1 MTSAVTSAV
10 TPEVW
15 GPEVWGPERIGDLT
29 ELWNL
34 SAPDEPLT
42 ADELAGVCFDDPG
55 VVLATPDGAGVV
67 AVVMR
72 RHQRPAQRT
81 HTPAFDSTAPAELD
95 DGQADGDVM
104 VGHVRLVTVHP
115 ESRRRGLGASLVRA
129 AEQWMV
135 AQGASV
141 SVLAA
146 EAPIYLWPGVDASNI
161 AAQCLAE
168 STGYRSTGS
177 GINMTLT
184 SSFRAPAP
192 DAVVVRR
199 LTDDRDVAAVRS
211 LVEATWPKWL
221 VEFDLGVAAACVHGA
236 FVRPVGPDAGS
247 DPVAVGFCAHSVLRT
262 GWLGPMGT
270 DPARQSR
277 GVGSALVSAVATDVM
292 VAGLADVEIS
302 WVGPVRFFAK
312 LGARQSRSFRSYAK
326 VLAPDDADE
335 SAGG

>member
-1 MTSAVTSAV
+1 MT
-10 TPEVW
+10 
-15 GPEVWGPERIGDLT
+15 PEVWGPERIEDLT
-29 ELWNL
+29 ALWNL

-67 AVVMR
+67 AVVVR
-72 RHQRPAQRT
+72 RHERPAQRP
-81 HTPAFDSTAPAELD
+81 HAPAVATHAVAEP
-95 DGQADGDVM
+95 DGGQPNGDVV

-115 ESRRRGLGASLVRA
+115 ESRRRGLGAWLVRA

-177 GINMTLT
+177 EINMALT
-184 SSFRAPAP
+184 SAFRAPAP

-199 LTDDRDVAAVRS
+199 LTDDRDVAAARS
-211 LVEATWPKWL
+211 LVEATWPQWL

-236 FVRPVGPDAGS
+236 FVSAVGPDDDN

-270 DPARQSR
+270 DPSCRSR
-277 GVGSALVSAVATDVM
+277 GVGSALVSAAATDVM

-302 WVGPVRFFAK
+302 WVGPVRFYAK
-312 LGARQSRSFRSYAK
+312 LGARRSRSFRSYAK
-326 VLAPDDADE
+326 VLAPGDADE

>member
-1 MTSAVTSAV
+1 MT
-10 TPEVW
+10 
-15 GPEVWGPERIGDLT
+15 PEVWGPERIKDLT
-29 ELWNL
+29 ALWNL

-67 AVVMR
+67 AVVVR

-81 HTPAFDSTAPAELD
+81 HTPTVAAHAVAVAVAEPD
-95 DGQADGDVM
+95 DGQSSGDAMV

-115 ESRRRGLGASLVRA
+115 ESRRRGLGAWLVRA

-177 GINMTLT
+177 EINMALT
-184 SSFRAPAP
+184 SAFRAPAP

-199 LTDDRDVAAVRS
+199 LTDDRDVAAARS
-211 LVEATWPKWL
+211 LVEATWPQWL
-221 VEFDLGVAAACVHGA
+221 VEFDLGVAAACAHGA
-236 FVRPVGPDAGS
+236 FVSAVGPDADN

-262 GWLGPMGT
+262 GWLGPVGI
-270 DPARQSR
+270 DLSCQNR
-277 GVGSALVSAVATDVM
+277 GVGSALVSAAATDVM

-302 WVGPVRFFAK
+302 WVGPVRFYAK
-312 LGARQSRSFRSYAK
+312 LGARRSRSFRSYTK
-326 VLAPDDADE
+326 VLAPGDADE
-335 SAGG
+335 SAGA

>member
-1 MTSAVTSAV
+1 M

-15 GPEVWGPERIGDLT
+15 GPERMEDLT
-29 ELWNL
+29 ALWNL

-67 AVVMR
+67 AVVVR
-72 RHQRPAQRT
+72 RHERPSQRT
-81 HTPAFDSTAPAELD
+81 HPPTVATHAVAEPD
-95 DGQADGDVM
+95 DVQAISIQQSSSDARPSGDAMV

-115 ESRRRGLGASLVRA
+115 ESRRRGLGAWLVRA

-177 GINMTLT
+177 EINMALT
-184 SSFRAPAP
+184 SAFRAPAP

-199 LTDDRDVAAVRS
+199 LTDDRDVAAARS

-221 VEFDLGVAAACVHGA
+221 VEFDLGVAAACAHGA
-236 FVRPVGPDAGS
+236 FVSAVGPDA
-247 DPVAVGFCAHSVLRT
+247 DNEPVAVGFCTHSVLRT
-262 GWLGPMGT
+262 GWLGPVGI
-270 DPARQSR
+270 DPSCQNR

-302 WVGPVRFFAK
+302 WVGPVRFYAK
-312 LGARQSRSFRSYAK
+312 LGARRSRSFRSYAK
-326 VLAPDDADE
+326 VLAPGDADE